1 MYITNWQEER
11 RRKKEEGRR
20 RRGRRRRRK
29 TKRRRKVSDK
39 PSAHILYIFCTALN
53 LNQTQTKVDKLKFI
67 KKVRGFES
75 ISAQLL
81 NKMILKVSR

>member
-20 RRGRRRRRK
+20 RRGRRRRK
-29 TKRRRKVSDK
+29 TKRRKVSDK